1 MKPTPPDQTR
11 IELVINGE
19 DPESHK
25 SAQETARI
33 LSAPQIARTVQKQI
47 EECRQRIQAVSKL
60 IIKSQSFN
68 YKARLRYSRYND
80 NSDRDNSRDPH
91 VTFDEILAIAPND
104 KLSQFIDLATKINQC
119 HSALEEG
126 DSDYSLRY
134 KYVPKKDGFTFES
147 MIQYHTQL
155 AVLLTAYLPELGK
168 ELEEHKS
175 NLAELLAI
183 VKGK

>member
-1 MKPTPPDQTR
+1 MSKPTPPDQER
-11 IELVINGE
+11 IELVINGD
-19 DPESHK
+19 DPESHRQ
-25 SAQETARI
+25 AQETARI

-68 YKARLRYSRYND
+68 YRACKEYTRCPKVSARYP
-80 NSDRDNSRDPH
+80 DPH
-91 VTFDEILAIAPND
+91 VTSDEIFAIAPND
-104 KLSQFIDLATKINQC
+104 KFSQFIELTTKINQC
-119 HSALEEG
+119 HSALEK
-126 DSDYSLRY
+126 STHYSEY
-134 KYVPKKDGFTFES
+134 YYTYVSENDGFTLETLV
-147 MIQYHTQL
+147 QYHTQL

-168 ELEEHKS
+168 ELEEHKA